1 MRWGRHRCRISSW
14 SESIP
19 RADCRAAATAANH
32 WKSGHWARALPP
44 VTAPH
49 ALCLAAPVI
58 AAFKARLADAASR
71 ANYRP
76 KLGVRYIAEWD
87 FNLVTISSQDGIS
100 MPPTAAVLGHNYPG
114 SEWYADAYSLIGPT
128 GEVIYRSCKCSAS
141 LNIVSADGL
150 AILDN
155 DLRRAF

>member
-1 MRWGRHRCRISSW
+1 MRIVV
-14 SESIP
+14 P
-19 RADCRAAATAANH
+19 
-32 WKSGHWARALPP
+32 LPP
-44 VTAPH
+44 RPIIGKESLVQRLATSHRAH
-49 ALCLAAPVI
+49 ALWFATPVI

-128 GEVIYRSCKCSAS
+128 GEVIIGPVNVAPR
-141 LNIVSADGL
+141 
-150 AILDN
+150 
-155 DLRRAF
+155 